1 MPLIAGKLHR
11 GGGGASMRCIQTD
24 MILSF
29 MQCNTS
35 HAKCMTSVEYDGG
48 WVGRCCIKLLTKQDP
63 NAGNSRVALSRY
75 VISK

>member
-11 GGGGASMRCIQTD
+11 GGGGASVRCIQTA

-35 HAKCMTSVEYDGG
+35 HAKCMTHLWSMTVDG
-48 WVGRCCIKLLTKQDP
+48 WVTWIKLLTKQDP